1 MHRRWRRSFNGVG
14 KKFVLCL
21 MLMSLAM
28 PVSGFTTATVG
39 TNYVRIHVDGQT
51 IETLTDDITP
61 ESMLEHAGIQ
71 LSEKDEYYAKKVS
84 NQTVITIRRAL
95 PVVVEYKGATKE
107 VLTSKKTV
115 KEALLDMG
123 YDVNGIEADPGMNSR
138 IKENLVIKIKDL
150 PPAVKEI
157 EVAST
162 DHHAHF
168 EDSAPSIHA
177 PESSW
182 HGGSTEAS
190 GYVDGYPINM
200 EASAYLP
207 TDGGG
212 NGITASGMVA
222 RRGVVAVDPDVIPL
236 GTRLYI
242 PGYGEAIAA
251 DTGGAIQGHK
261 IDLCMESYGE
271 AMQFGR
277 RDITVYVL
285 H

>member
-1 MHRRWRRSFNGVG
+1 MESVKRTG
-14 KKFVLCL
+14 KKIVLCL
-21 MLMSLAM
+21 MLTSLVLPM
-28 PVSGFTTATVG
+28 SGFTASETH
-39 TNYVRIHVDGQT
+39 YVRIHVDGQT
-51 IETLTDDITP
+51 IETHTDDITP
-61 ESMLEHAGIQ
+61 EGMLEYAGVQ
-71 LSEKDEYYAKKVS
+71 LGEKDEFYAKRLS

-95 PVVVEYKGATKE
+95 PVTVEYKGAKKE
-107 VLTSKKTV
+107 ALTTKKTV
-115 KEALLDMG
+115 KEALTDMG
-123 YDVNGIEADPGMNSR
+123 YNVNDLEAVPGMDSR
-138 IKENLVIKIKDL
+138 IKENLVIKLKDI
-150 PPAVKEI
+150 PPAAKKT
-157 EVAST
+157 EVAT

-168 EDSAPSIHA
+168 EDSAPSIHT
-177 PESSW
+177 PELSWQGDYHSESS
-182 HGGSTEAS
+182 GV
-190 GYVDGYPINM
+190 VDGYPVTM

-222 RRGVVAVDPDVIPL
+222 RHGVVAVDPDVIPL

-285 H
+285 K